1 MEVSRSRLIISSGLG
16 WMFDAMDILILS
28 YIVAFLGLHYNW
40 LTIDKA
46 NVILAN
52 NLGLFFGAI
61 IFGYIADF
69 IGRKRTFM
77 VTLTIY
83 SIFAGIM
90 GFFTSPIPLIITR
103 FLMGLGLGGE
113 LPVVS
118 TLVSELSKPEERGQ
132 NVVLLESF
140 WSYGTI
146 LAGVLA
152 AFVLPVTGY
161 SILMWIISLT
171 ALYVVYIRKAIPE
184 PFQKDKKESTIDL
197 FKKEW
202 RKLLPM
208 WLAWFSIALGYYGF
222 LLWLPSMLIA
232 KKYVMLTSFEFSLF
246 MTLFQVPGYFAAAYL
261 VEKIGRKITFFS
273 FMILSALSGIIF
285 ALSKTTELIL
295 LSGALLNFFNLGAW
309 GVIYAYTPE
318 LFNKQTRATA
328 TGSCTSMAR
337 VGMIIGSY
345 LPALIS
351 FNTSLILFS
360 IVWIIGSLSVLIL
373 PERIKKNKIILR
385 S

>member
-83 SIFAGIM
+83 SLFAGIM

-146 LAGVLA
+146 LAGFLA

-184 PFQKDKKESTIDL
+184 PFQKEKKESTIDL
-197 FKKEW
+197 FKKER

-318 LFNKQTRATA
+318 LFNKEKRATA

-337 VGMIIGSY
+337 VGIIIGSY

-373 PERIKKNKIILR
+373 PETIKKI
-385 S
+385 

>member
-28 YIVAFLGLHYNW
+28 YVVAFLGFHYNW

-46 NVILAN
+46 YVILAN

-83 SIFAGIM
+83 SIFAGVM

-103 FLMGLGLGGE
+103 FLIGLGLGGE

-132 NVVLLESF
+132 NVVLLEGF

-184 PFQKDKKESTIDL
+184 PFQKEKKESTIDL
-197 FKKEW
+197 LKKER

-222 LLWLPSMLIA
+222 LLWLPSILIA

-246 MTLFQVPGYFAAAYL
+246 MTLFQVPGYFLAAYL

-295 LSGALLNFFNLGAW
+295 LSGALLNFFNLGA
-309 GVIYAYTPE
+309 
-318 LFNKQTRATA
+318 
-328 TGSCTSMAR
+328 
-337 VGMIIGSY
+337 
-345 LPALIS
+345 
-351 FNTSLILFS
+351 
-360 IVWIIGSLSVLIL
+360 
-373 PERIKKNKIILR
+373 
-385 S
+385 